1 MLVVAFLLV
10 FDSGVLSPVTKQ
22 LADGTYSYLAAA
34 GASMS
39 ANVPENEYNAFTAQ
53 LTEEQRRL
61 DAREQALNEREIAA
75 RSYGE
80 GDTTDYSTYI
90 LSILLFIIVVLLV
103 LNYVMDWQRAR
114 RYYQYENRTA

>member
-1 MLVVAFLLV
+1 MLVVAFVLV
-10 FDSGVLSPVTKQ
+10 FDSGILSPVTKQ
-22 LADGTYSYLAAA
+22 LADVTYSYLAAA

-39 ANVPENEYNAFTAQ
+39 AEVAPNEYNAFTAQ

-75 RSYGE
+75 RSYETGE
-80 GDTTDYSTYI
+80 GPDYSTYI
-90 LSILLFIIVVLLV
+90 LSILLFLILVLLV

-114 RYYQYENRTA
+114 AYPQYEKRTA

>member
-1 MLVVAFLLV
+1 MLVVAFLLI
-10 FDSGVLSPVTKQ
+10 FDSGILAPITKQ
-22 LADGTYSYLAAA
+22 LADNTYSYLAAA

-80 GDTTDYSTYI
+80 GDATDYSTYI
-90 LSILLFIIVVLLV
+90 LSVLLFIIVVLLV